1 MKTNN
6 SIFKILAIEDD
17 PDAMESIRNS
27 LPTGYELIPS
37 NSRSFSDICKHGL
50 KGECRVDDSNSYTT
64 LEKELKKLIEENFL
78 SLRAIVCD
86 VKLGEQEEYNNV
98 DEGVK
103 VIKWIRDP
111 RNGINLSQDYLKYIP
126 IIVFSSLS
134 HATRDRQDRAVE
146 AGATGYVPKD
156 DSDISEQ
163 RTSDT
168 LQALLLSQANYFDY
182 IYKTLNKKEYK
193 VALSFTGNR
202 GTELHR
208 EYIEEIASFFSTSF
222 TCKRVFFDRKQ
233 LESGKTL
240 SYSKDEYRQIYKNSS
255 EYIIV
260 FISRDYNTKDSPW
273 TKKEWEGIKEY
284 YKVSKHHVIFV
295 VLEKGFTEIDFRKK
309 MGIEPVIW
317 LDASEC
323 IEDFY
328 KIRNCKDS
336 ELKEKAMSLARMES
350 SISDYTRDCI
360 DIYKKKRVNTVEK
373 IVYAITEKIE
383 ASDKGIS
390 NSYD

>member
-1 MKTNN
+1 MTANN
-6 SIFKILAIEDD
+6 SQFKILAIEDD
-17 PDAMESIRNS
+17 NDAMECIKKS

-37 NSRSFSDICKHGL
+37 ESRSFSEICKHGL
-50 KGECRVDDSNSYTT
+50 KGECLVSGSDSYTT
-64 LEKELKKLIEENFL
+64 LDKELKKLIEENYS

-86 VKLGEQEEYNNV
+86 VKLGDQEEYNNV

-103 VIKWIRDP
+103 VIKWIRNP
-111 RNGINLSQDYLKYIP
+111 LNGINLSKDYLKYIP

-134 HATRDRQDRAVE
+134 NATRDRQDRAVE
-146 AGATGYVPKD
+146 AGATGYVPKND
-156 DSDISEQ
+156 AEISDNRASE
-163 RTSDT
+163 T
-168 LQALLLSQANYFDY
+168 LQALLLSQANYFDF
-182 IYKTLNKKEYK
+182 IYKTLNKKEFT

-208 EYIEEIASFFSTSF
+208 EYVEEVASYLSTIF

-240 SYSKDEYRQIYKNSS
+240 SYSKEDFRQIYKNKS

-273 TKKEWEGIKEY
+273 TLKEWEGIKEY
-284 YKVSKHHVIFV
+284 YKASKHHVIFV
-295 VLEKGFTEIDFRKK
+295 VLEKGFTEIDFKKK
-309 MGIEPVIW
+309 MDIEPVIW
-317 LDASEC
+317 LDASEY

-328 KIRNCKDS
+328 KIRKCKDS

-350 SISDYTRDCI
+350 TIIDYTSECI
-360 DIYKKKRVNTVEK
+360 DIYKKKCVNTVER
-373 IVYAITEKIE
+373 IVYAITKKIE
-383 ASDKGIS
+383 DWDFGTK
-390 NSYD
+390 